1 MCDKAVAV
9 DSKMLKF
16 VPDHFKTQE
25 MCEKRIAKIVV
36 FSNTCSWSVWNSL
49 FKKLFQNTL
58 QCCNLFLIATKV
70 NKVIKETVDCHPHV

>member
-25 MCEKRIAKIVV
+25 MCEKRVTKIVV
-36 FSNTCSWSVWNSL
+36 FSNTCS
-49 FKKLFQNTL
+49 
-58 QCCNLFLIATKV
+58 
-70 NKVIKETVDCHPHV
+70 